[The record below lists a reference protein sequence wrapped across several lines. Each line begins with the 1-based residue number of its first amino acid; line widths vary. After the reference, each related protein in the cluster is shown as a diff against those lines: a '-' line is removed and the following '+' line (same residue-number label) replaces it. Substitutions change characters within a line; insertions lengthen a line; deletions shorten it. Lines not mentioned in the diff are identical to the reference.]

1 MTVMPGWALFQRVKG
16 LIGGR
21 AAGSRGAVRDASGRA
36 TSPMVGQG
44 GSESVFREIAEG
56 EMRKPASLVASVPF
70 VGENTPSVHA
80 LGQPKK
86 TNLSIERQK
95 ESFLPEQ
102 NDQTMQKLTL
112 LLILLAAAPV
122 AASDWRRSAVAACL
136 VREAGIDGREGM
148 TAVMDVIVNRCKL
161 SGRTPYQ
168 EVTRRKQ
175 FSSMSI
181 GVASA
186 VRDASKSSHW
196 LYALSVASYGV
207 DGWRWPVTDGS
218 THYYAPKRLP
228 RAPYWVRHMEYKT
241 TIRRHR
247 FYREV

>member
-1 MTVMPGWALFQRVKG
+1 MKI
-16 LIGGR
+16 LI
-21 AAGSRGAVRDASGRA
+21 
-36 TSPMVGQG
+36 
-44 GSESVFREIAEG
+44 
-56 EMRKPASLVASVPF
+56 LV
-70 VGENTPSVHA
+70 
-80 LGQPKK
+80 L
-86 TNLSIERQK
+86 
-95 ESFLPEQ
+95 
-102 NDQTMQKLTL
+102 
-112 LLILLAAAPV
+112 LLAAAS
-122 AASDWRRSAVAACL
+122 ATASDWRRSAVAACL

-181 GVASA
+181 GVAKA